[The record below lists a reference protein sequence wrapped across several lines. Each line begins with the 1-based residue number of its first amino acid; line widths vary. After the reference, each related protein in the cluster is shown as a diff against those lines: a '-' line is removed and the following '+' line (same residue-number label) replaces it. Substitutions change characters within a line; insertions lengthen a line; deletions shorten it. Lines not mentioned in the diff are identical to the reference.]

1 MIKNQA
7 FDVLLVK
14 DKHQVTLS
22 EHIREIFDVKTGDFL
37 LVKASQDNLI
47 VRKLRTIDQ
56 LNLEEVFLELTD
68 VIDQYL
74 HEPDEMDGSSLIFSP
89 NKVFL
94 STEGKKRE
102 VHGISPDKMMMDSIL
117 DRLSEKDYKQSTL
130 IEYRSGMYSIR
141 YLSSEHAFDTIVTI
155 TRESSLVKKLL
166 KIHHVEPYLKK
177 LSERNQTIIRMRFAW
192 GEYKTPLKVEQIALQ
207 IGLAE
212 STVYKIIRDFESR
225 TAAAEIR
232 KMIGSV

>member
-74 HEPDEMDGSSLIFSP
+74 HEPDEMDGSSLIF
-89 NKVFL
+89 
-94 STEGKKRE
+94 
-102 VHGISPDKMMMDSIL
+102 
-117 DRLSEKDYKQSTL
+117 RLTKY
-130 IEYRSGMYSIR
+130 
-141 YLSSEHAFDTIVTI
+141 F
-155 TRESSLVKKLL
+155 
-166 KIHHVEPYLKK
+166 
-177 LSERNQTIIRMRFAW
+177 
-192 GEYKTPLKVEQIALQ
+192 
-207 IGLAE
+207 
-212 STVYKIIRDFESR
+212 
-225 TAAAEIR
+225 
-232 KMIGSV
+232 